1 MRFFLPLTLT
11 AFTVLGVVGAA
22 SAKDLN
28 DTTFI
33 AVAHCAGV
41 AEGTGGDVS
50 SFDTLLNAQSGSRS
64 ADVMDRADEARSE
77 GKRDAAHSG
86 PDGKAGYVRERDG
99 VCQSYMQHG

>member
-1 MRFFLPLTLT
+1 MRFLMPLTI
-11 AFTVLGVVGAA
+11 AAVAALGLSGAA
-22 SAKDLN
+22 SAKDMN

-50 SFDTLLNAQSGSRS
+50 SFDTVLNAQSGSRS
-64 ADVMDRADEARSE
+64 ADVMDRADQARSD

-86 PDGKAGYVRERDG
+86 PDGKAGFVRERDG
-99 VCQSYMQHG
+99 VCQSYVQRG